1 MPSAFVL
8 SSNRQSPQ
16 LLRVDP
22 RFNRSRICPGR
33 GSCRYL
39 SRNKLN
45 TARVIVRM
53 AHTVFVYGTLLSE
66 EIVKILLRRNPDSY
80 AATVQGYSR
89 YRIKGRVYPAILPTL
104 PSDELTG
111 MVLCGLSEQE
121 FEILDEYEDEDYYR
135 TQTTAHRQDN
145 GAEVPADI
153 YVWKDSLRD
162 LLYGLWDYE
171 EFRRLHLKE
180 YMVMCQGFGADFTS
194 KDMLM

>member
-121 FEILDEYEDEDYYR
+121 FEILDGTVRPTCASVADRPGNSCLTFTLQNMR
-135 TQTTAHRQDN
+135 TKTTIAHRPLPTGRTTVQR
-145 GAEVPADI
+145 
-153 YVWKDSLRD
+153 SQRTS
-162 LLYGLWDYE
+162 
-171 EFRRLHLKE
+171 
-180 YMVMCQGFGADFTS
+180 MFGRTA
-194 KDMLM
+194 